1 MPGELAGPEF
11 VDFLDDLPG
20 GNQLSHQHGSGANHR
35 QLQDLAPGP
44 GFRNV
49 NLHFSCFLRH

>member
-1 MPGELAGPEF
+1 